1 MYQWSPFCNP
11 NPCLELLC
19 VNHYSTR
26 HWGSLWQ
33 LQMSQRSVLHG
44 YCFPSICAPHTGRR
58 KIIHVKTS
66 SSVGNPLT
74 LFSLSQKVH
83 QYMSPV
89 VSLCQNCS
97 TELSFPDGRSILLHS
112 KYVSLTILRYDDKHL
127 PSWTP
132 CTLVWVTGSPVC
144 CGCAASGSHPI
155 FYTIKQ
161 GTSALPVYFG
171 SAYFPLTAVCWFH
184 SKWIHAFICSRDISC
199 CSKATPVLELVD
211 AWNLCRGIRSTSH
224 SSSSRAA
231 GHSWNSLC
239 KR

>member
-1 MYQWSPFCNP
+1 MYQWSPFCDP

-74 LFSLSQKVH
+74 PFSLSQKVH
-83 QYMSPV
+83 QYTSPV

-112 KYVSLTILRYDDKHL
+112 RYVSLTILRYDDKHL

-144 CGCAASGSHPI
+144 CSCAASGSHPI
-155 FYTIKQ
+155 FYTIRQ

-171 SAYFPLTAVCWFH
+171 SAYFSLTAGLL
-184 SKWIHAFICSRDISC
+184 ISFE
-199 CSKATPVLELVD
+199 ANPRLHLFQRH
-211 AWNLCRGIRSTSH
+211 L
-224 SSSSRAA
+224 
-231 GHSWNSLC
+231 LL
-239 KR
+239 